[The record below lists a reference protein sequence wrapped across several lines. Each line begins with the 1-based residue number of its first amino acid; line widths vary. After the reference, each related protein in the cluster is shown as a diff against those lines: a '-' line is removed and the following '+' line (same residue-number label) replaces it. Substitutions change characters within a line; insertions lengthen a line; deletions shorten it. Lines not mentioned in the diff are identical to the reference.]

1 MVAFIAPL
9 RPELAWRAWEIL
21 EHEWL
26 ETGEFRQAGS
36 TGQEMPDWSS
46 GAKTN
51 AETLAAAMH
60 LAHTVGDEHWHAELW
75 DAAKNELHLSDSG
88 ETAGVAKFEVA
99 SVHAN
104 GMLGMGGM
112 TRPYAFN
119 DMLTKPRPPEWQ
131 LGPRLVEAPHPDVL
145 VSKAVSDG
153 RGLDLV
159 LCPGTTGQRAGLRL
173 DRLQPGRDYVA
184 HGAVDSVI
192 SANAAGAAQIAVDIA
207 GRTEVVVRPAG

>member
-1 MVAFIAPL
+1 
-9 RPELAWRAWEIL
+9 
-21 EHEWL
+21 
-26 ETGEFRQAGS
+26 
-36 TGQEMPDWSS
+36 MPDWSS

-75 DAAKNELHLSDSG
+75 DAAKNELHFSDSG
-88 ETAGVAKFEVA
+88 ETPGVAKFEAA

-104 GMLGMGGM
+104 GMA
-112 TRPYAFN
+112 RPYAFN

-131 LGPRLVEAPHPDVL
+131 LGPRLVDAPHPDVL

-153 RGLDLV
+153 RGLDLD

-184 HGAVDSVI
+184 HGAVDSAI
-192 SANAAGAAQIAVDIA
+192 SADAAGAAQIAVDIA
-207 GRTEVVVRPAG
+207 GRTKVVVRPE